1 MTKNQRKL
9 RNQVIKGVE
18 AAIEKALDRHRRLGE
33 PIAVWRGG
41 KVVTLQPQQIPV
53 PRRRKR
59 R

>member
-1 MTKNQRKL
+1 MTKNQRRL

-41 KVVTLQPQQIPV
+41 KVVTLQPQQIPIA
-53 PRRRKR
+53 RRRKR

>member
-1 MTKNQRKL
+1 MTKNQRRL
-9 RNQVIKGVE
+9 HNQVIKGVE

>member
-1 MTKNQRKL
+1 MTKSQRRL
-9 RNQVIKGVE
+9 HNRVTRGVE

-33 PIAVWRGG
+33 PIAVWQAG
-41 KVVTLQPQQIPV
+41 KIVTLQAQQIPV

>member
-1 MTKNQRKL
+1 MTKNQRRL
-9 RNQVIKGVE
+9 HNQVIKGVE
-18 AAIEKALDRHRRLGE
+18 AAIEKALERHRRLGE

-53 PRRRKR
+53 SRRRKR